1 MGLFDSK
8 RVQRLYEHVVSN
20 QKNCPFD
27 DLERLLVA
35 VGFVARK
42 ASGSHVFFKRGAL
55 AISVPRRNPVKET
68 YIKQALALIDQV

>member
-1 MGLFDSK
+1 MGLIESK
-8 RVQRLYEHVVSN
+8 RVQRLFVSN
-20 QKNCPFD
+20 QKNCPFE

-35 VGFVARK
+35 VGFVVRK
-42 ASGSHVFFKRGAL
+42 TSGSHVIFKRGAL